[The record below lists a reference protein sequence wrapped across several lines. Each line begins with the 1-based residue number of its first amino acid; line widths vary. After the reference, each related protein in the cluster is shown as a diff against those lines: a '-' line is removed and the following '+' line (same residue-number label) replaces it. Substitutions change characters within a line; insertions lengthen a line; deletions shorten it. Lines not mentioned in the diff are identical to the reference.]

1 MIIPQEIPPLKYLYR
16 LLNIP
21 LVHQSSRLVPPVLW
35 SGFLQQETNT
45 TVFPTADA

>member
-16 LLNIP
+16 LLMIP

-35 SGFLQQETNT
+35 SGFRQQEKNT
-45 TVFPTADA
+45 TAFLTADA